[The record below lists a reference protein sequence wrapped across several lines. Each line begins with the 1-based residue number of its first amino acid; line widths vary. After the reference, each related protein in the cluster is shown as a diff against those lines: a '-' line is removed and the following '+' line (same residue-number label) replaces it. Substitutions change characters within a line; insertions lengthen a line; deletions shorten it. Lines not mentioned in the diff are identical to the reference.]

1 MTIVFCSILLHH
13 LLSDGTLAKSI
24 KNIRSSAHS
33 KIRSMLV
40 FSCKRKPGKDLKLK
54 CLMSGLFDIAKSRER
69 WKLHAES

>member
-1 MTIVFCSILLHH
+1 MTIVFSSILLHH

-40 FSCKRKPGKDLKLK
+40 FY
-54 CLMSGLFDIAKSRER
+54 AKENQE
-69 WKLHAES
+69 KI

>member
-1 MTIVFCSILLHH
+1 MTIVFSSILLHH
-13 LLSDGTLAKSI
+13 LLSDCTLATCKSI

-69 WKLHAES
+69 W